1 MASSARQFR
10 EGLGL
15 ALASLVLAAGCSSQ
29 APPAPERHVAYMTFG
44 HERAK
49 AAIDR
54 FREALVA
61 DGVTKRYRIV
71 VDHAEVTDTDPAALQ
86 ALVRRALLNRP
97 DIVLAPSGAFAVEA
111 HAVTRDVPI
120 VFASRPDP
128 TDIGLIDT
136 FDDRPTNLVGFSSF
150 LPIDWKRIELLREL
164 APGVKRIGIFA
175 DRWWIAEAKSR
186 QFIEENR
193 NRGIEWVVLE
203 INDEAQLEAQVA
215 RHQSHVDA
223 WYVTKTI
230 AASEFPEKTIAVLRA
245 THKPA
250 VYSESRFVEMG
261 GLISYDARI
270 EDPMRIFARQV
281 GLVLDGVPPSSIP
294 VVRPKRFE
302 LAINPKAARELG
314 LVIPRSLL
322 LRADRVT

>member
-1 MASSARQFR
+1 M
-10 EGLGL
+10 
-15 ALASLVLAAGCSSQ
+15 ALAVGCSSQ
-29 APPAPERHVAYMTFG
+29 VAPLPERHVVYMNFG

-49 AAIDR
+49 AALAL
-54 FREALVA
+54 FRKALDVE
-61 DGVTKRYRIV
+61 GVTKRYRVI

-86 ALVRRALLNRP
+86 ALVRRALLERP
-97 DIVLAPSGAFAVEA
+97 AIILAPAGAFALEA
-111 HAVTRDVPI
+111 RAVTKDVPI
-120 VFASRPDP
+120 IFGSRSDP

-136 FDDRPTNLVGFSSF
+136 FEDRPTNLVGLSMF

-164 APGVKRIGIFA
+164 APGVKRIGVFA
-175 DRWWIAEAKSR
+175 DRWWIAEGRST
-186 QFIEENR
+186 QFMQENR
-193 NRGIEWVVLE
+193 NRGIEWVVVE
-203 INDEAQLEAQVA
+203 VNDEAQLQAEVS
-215 RHQSHVDA
+215 RHQSKVDA
-223 WYVTKTI
+223 WYLTKTI
-230 AASEFPEKTIAVLRA
+230 AASEFPERTIAVLRS

-322 LRADRVT
+322 LRADKVT